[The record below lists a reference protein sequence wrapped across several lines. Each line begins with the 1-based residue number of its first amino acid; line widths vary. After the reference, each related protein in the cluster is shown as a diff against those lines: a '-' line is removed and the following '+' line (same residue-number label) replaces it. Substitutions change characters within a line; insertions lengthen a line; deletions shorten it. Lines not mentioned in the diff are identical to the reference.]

1 MKRPVFPLQA
11 VLTLRLR
18 AEQLA
23 LEHYARTVRAR
34 KAAEEAVIAAEQEL
48 ADARRR
54 WLNAMA
60 DGCPALRAAQ
70 MLDWCG
76 ALEKRQEQAG
86 QALRLAEGECNQA
99 SQALMQARQQREVVE
114 KYLGNQEEKYE
125 RDVEREDR
133 KVMDDLVQHRVSS
146 PPPTHS
152 GTRNAL

>member
-23 LEHYARTVRAR
+23 LEFYARTVRAR
-34 KAAEEAVIAAEQEL
+34 NTAEDALTAAEQEL

-70 MLDWCG
+70 MLEWG
-76 ALEKRQEQAG
+76 HSVEKRREQAG

-114 KYLGNQEEKYE
+114 KYLGNQEEKHE
-125 RDVEREDR
+125 REVEREDR

-146 PPPTHS
+146 PLAASDTLW
-152 GTRNAL
+152 N

>member
-23 LEHYARTVRAR
+23 LELYARTVRAR

-70 MLDWCG
+70 MLDWCRS
-76 ALEKRQEQAG
+76 LEKRHEQAG
-86 QALRLAEGECNQA
+86 QALRLAEGECHQA

-114 KYLGNQEEKYE
+114 KYLGNQEEKHE
-125 RDVEREDR
+125 RNVEREDR

-146 PPPTHS
+146 PLAASDTLL
-152 GTRNAL
+152 N

>member
-23 LEHYARTVRAR
+23 LENYARTVRAR
-34 KAAEEAVIAAEQEL
+34 NTAEDALTAAEHEL
-48 ADARRR
+48 ADGRRR

-70 MLDWCG
+70 MLEWCRS
-76 ALEKRQEQAG
+76 LEKRHEQAG
-86 QALRLAEGECNQA
+86 QALRSAEGECNLA

-114 KYLGNQEEKYE
+114 KYLGNQEEKHE
-125 RDVEREDR
+125 RNVEREDR

-146 PPPTHS
+146 PLAASDTLW
-152 GTRNAL
+152 N

>member
-1 MKRPVFPLQA
+1 MKRPSFPLQA

-23 LEHYARTVRAR
+23 LEHYARTVRA
-34 KAAEEAVIAAEQEL
+34 KKSAEDAVAAAEQEV

-60 DGCPALRAAQ
+60 DGCPAVRAAQ
-70 MLDWCG
+70 MLEWCHFV
-76 ALEKRQEQAG
+76 AKRREQAG
-86 QALRLAEGECNQA
+86 QALRLADVECNQG
-99 SQALMQARQQREVVE
+99 SHALMQARQQREVVE
-114 KYLGNQEEKYE
+114 KYLGNQEDRYE

-146 PPPTHS
+146 PLAASDTLW
-152 GTRNAL
+152 N

>member
-34 KAAEEAVIAAEQEL
+34 KTAEDALTAAEQEL

-70 MLDWCG
+70 MLEWCHSV
-76 ALEKRQEQAG
+76 EKRREQAG
-86 QALRLAEGECNQA
+86 RALRLAEGECNQA

-114 KYLGNQEEKYE
+114 KYLGNQEEKHE

-146 PPPTHS
+146 PLAAS
-152 GTRNAL
+152 DTRWN

>member
-23 LEHYARTVRAR
+23 LEHYARTVRTQTT
-34 KAAEEAVIAAEQEL
+34 AEDAVTAAEQEL

-70 MLDWCG
+70 MLEWSHL
-76 ALEKRQEQAG
+76 LEKRREQAG

-114 KYLGNQEEKYE
+114 KYLGNQEEKHE
-125 RDVEREDR
+125 REVEREDR

-146 PPPTHS
+146 PLAASDTLW
-152 GTRNAL
+152 N